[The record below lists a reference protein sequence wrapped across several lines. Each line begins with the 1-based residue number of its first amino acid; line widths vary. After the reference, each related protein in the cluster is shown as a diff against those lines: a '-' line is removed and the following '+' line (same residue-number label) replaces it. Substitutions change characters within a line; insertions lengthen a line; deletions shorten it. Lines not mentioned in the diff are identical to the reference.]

1 MYTGP
6 PLPPEPQLKF
16 HFPYNLE
23 VHWAVP
29 FSHDNIQGYNIE
41 IISKSSRGSALIDK
55 LMLYNETSYNFS
67 FDNRENVLN
76 CHILTINVTTS
87 SAKLGEST
95 PGIASSEFPT
105 GKNSYIVY

>member
-6 PLPPEPQLKF
+6 PLPPDLQLKF

-23 VHWAVP
+23 IHWAVP

-41 IISKSSRGSALIDK
+41 IISESSRGSALIDM
-55 LMLYNETSYNFS
+55 LMFYNETSYNFS
-67 FDNRENVLN
+67 FGNRENVLN
-76 CHILTINVTTS
+76 CHILTINVTVT

-95 PGIASSEFPT
+95 PGIVSSEFPT
-105 GKNSYIVY
+105 GKISYIVY